1 MHWNA
6 KSREC
11 RAQRAAVSWSLF
23 ALVGMTTCLIG
34 AAPATQPSTPDGGQ
48 GATASDKPIRE
59 QSIYIPYTKLREIFE
74 HEGRGVFLPYG
85 EFEKLWRAAREK
97 DGPPS
102 ESRPPVQFLIN
113 EVENEATVSKDVVT
127 VKALVKIELLA
138 EGWHHIPLGLTDAAA
153 TKAMIGDQPAR
164 MLFDPQKGY
173 ELLMEKKGKTAES
186 ITLTLEYAKAY
197 EKTAGRNSVSFQPP
211 QAPVSR
217 WRIRIPESG
226 VKVNISPLIAAT
238 QIPEKSPASQSSDE
252 TVVMAFVGAAPSVQI
267 DWTPKAEGAT
277 GLASLA
283 TVQAEQ
289 QVRVEDGVV
298 RTRTQLVYEI
308 SRAALSELIVEVPAD
323 QRVINVLDANVRQWS
338 VVSPASTAPAT
349 PAAASAPAGD
359 TARQRI
365 AIQLFEP
372 ARAVQNL
379 VIELEKFVSES
390 EQRKL
395 RVPVV
400 AAIGVG
406 RQQGIVVVAAAE
418 GLRAEVATH
427 TGLLQM
433 DAVELPKSLTNWK
446 WLLSYRYA
454 SLPFDLTLQVEKVL
468 PRVVLDSL
476 VEATLEPE
484 QLTLDMLAV
493 YTIERAGVFRFEFDV
508 PAGYEVRK
516 VAGLAIANAQPV
528 QVDNHYLDGAD
539 KSHMVV
545 NLASKALGRVAL
557 AVRLQRRLSE
567 ADLLT
572 PTGRSVSMPLSIPRA
587 TANTVE
593 RAAGRLLVYSA
604 DSLRVNPGQMKGL
617 RSVSFKE
624 AFEGL
629 ASTRDTSPT
638 TKPVLAFTYAQGDVE
653 LALSAERRKPQV
665 TVRQLLLAQIEAG
678 VTKYSATFTYDI
690 LYSGV
695 ASLRIDLPADL
706 APDIRNNTQ
715 GIREK
720 VIDPAP
726 KDLEQGDVA
735 WSFTGETELNG
746 TVQIRLEWEKK
757 AEELAVGKT
766 VEVALPHLKPRLVD
780 RAWGQI
786 VWTKVETLDV
796 HESGEPKGVRPI
808 DPQHDL
814 MPGAT
819 VAGAARAFEFHGDW
833 NLGVAVTRYKL
844 EEVKRTSIERAVLQM
859 VATRGNQLS
868 VRALYRMRSAGQRLA
883 VKLPGNVEFDNEP
896 LRINGRPVAL
906 ERGEQGEFFVPLV
919 GLNADTPTLLELRYS
934 VPQGGLRFTPPVFP
948 SDPAIQKVYVC
959 AYLPEEL
966 AYLGSRGPW
975 TDEIDWTLTPSLHFR
990 AMNRQSDPTLLSWV
1004 REGLNIPAGPG
1015 DAFQTDGRL
1024 FVFST
1029 LRPTATGDA
1038 TLRITAMS
1046 ENWLSAI
1053 VFGVIVVIG
1062 LALWR
1067 SSAAKRGVVG
1077 GTFIV
1082 LLILSG
1088 VFLPTFLRQ
1097 ILGSTLVAAV
1107 AIVLIVWELHYLVWV
1122 RPRDPVVIARKQ
1134 ARQEAMLA
1142 RIRNVAVPTPVVA
1155 SVAATAPAAAA
1166 PSAPEA
1172 PKDEPKGG
1180 EPHA

>member
-1 MHWNA
+1 
-6 KSREC
+6 
-11 RAQRAAVSWSLF
+11 
-23 ALVGMTTCLIG
+23 VG
-34 AAPATQPSTPDGGQ
+34 AEPATQPAQPDSGQ
-48 GATASDKPIRE
+48 GGAAADKPVRE

-74 HEGRGVFLPYG
+74 REGRGVFLPYG

-113 EVENEATVSKDVVT
+113 EVENEATVSKDVVS
-127 VKALVKIELLA
+127 VKAQVKIELLA
-138 EGWHHIPLGLTDAAA
+138 EGWHQIPLGLADAAA
-153 TKAMIGDQPAR
+153 TRAMIGDQPAR
-164 MLFDPQKGY
+164 MLFDLKKGY

-238 QIPEKSPASQSSDE
+238 QIPEKAPASQPSEE
-252 TVVMAFVGAAPSVQI
+252 TVVMAFVGAAPTVQI

-289 QVRVEDGVV
+289 QVRIEDGVV

-338 VVSPASTAPAT
+338 VVSPTSTAPAA
-349 PAAASAPAGD
+349 PAASAPAGEP
-359 TARQRI
+359 ARQRI

-372 ARAVQNL
+372 ARATQNL
-379 VIELEKFVSES
+379 VVELEKFVSEG

-418 GLRAEVATH
+418 GLRAEVAAH

-476 VEATLEPE
+476 VEAALEPE
-484 QLTLDMLAV
+484 QLTLDVLAV

-508 PAGYEVRK
+508 PPGFEVRK

-528 QVDNHYLDGAD
+528 QVDNHYLEGSE
-539 KSHMVV
+539 KTHLVV

-557 AVRLQRRLSE
+557 AIKLQRRLSE
-567 ADLLT
+567 ADLLA
-572 PTGRSVSMPLSIPRA
+572 PTGRSVTMPLSIPRA
-587 TANTVE
+587 AANTVE
-593 RAAGRLLVYSA
+593 RATGRLLVYSA

-624 AFEGL
+624 AFEGM
-629 ASTRDTSPT
+629 ASTREASPAIR
-638 TKPVLAFTYAQGDVE
+638 PVLAFTYAQGDVE
-653 LALSAERRKPQV
+653 LSLSAERRKPQV

-695 ASLRIDLPADL
+695 TSLRIDLPADL

-746 TVQIRLEWEKK
+746 MVQVRLEWEKK
-757 AEELAVGKT
+757 AEELPVGKT
-766 VEVALPHLKPRLVD
+766 IEMALPHLKPRLVD

-796 HESGEPKGVRPI
+796 HESGDPKGVRPI

-814 MPGAT
+814 MPGSS
-819 VAGAARAFEFHGDW
+819 VAGAARAFEFHDDW
-833 NLGVAVTRYKL
+833 SLKVAVTRYKL

-934 VPQGGLRFTPPVFP
+934 VPQGGLRFVMPVFP

-975 TDEIDWTLTPSLHFR
+975 TDEIDWMLTPSLTFKV
-990 AMNRQSDPTLLSWV
+990 ANRQSDQSLLGWV

-1024 FVFST
+1024 YVFST

-1038 TLRITAMS
+1038 TLRITAMN

-1067 SSAAKRGVVG
+1067 SSAAKRCTVG
-1077 GTFIV
+1077 GAFVV

-1097 ILGSTLVAAV
+1097 IFGGTLMAAV
-1107 AIVLIVWELHYLVWV
+1107 AIVLIVWELHYLVWI

-1142 RIRNVAVPTPVVA
+1142 RIRGTATPTPAAVAVA
-1155 SVAATAPAAAA
+1155 SP
-1166 PSAPEA
+1166 APEA
-1172 PKDEPKGG
+1172 PKDCAKGG